1 VQTLVSRIGL
11 IAAALTIAGSAPARE
26 AVHMRTVGAGK
37 DCWVLLHAFGA
48 SGDFWQKRALRLAEA
63 HHVRVYYPD
72 LPSHGLSAPT
82 GTFDYEMATDAVQT
96 ALKNLCPRPEVII
109 GGSSGGIIAMKLG
122 ARTRAKHVVGVSV
135 GWSFNEADIKDL
147 IESGEHP
154 APGFLE
160 YLKYYAAQGEPQ
172 VKLMLK
178 HAKGLAEIGTGPLLT
193 AREARAL
200 RGRLLVIH
208 GDKDDFF
215 FLPSM
220 EKLVREIPG
229 TQLYLFPGAG
239 HPDPFREPFATTT
252 WRLIDSYVEKG
263 TIGAFTPIPATAG
276 ADEPRPAQ

>member
-1 VQTLVSRIGL
+1 MHAFVSHIVVL
-11 IAAALTIAGSAPARE
+11 ATALSSAGSAPTQE
-26 AVHMRTVGAGK
+26 AVHMRMVGAGK
-37 DCWVLLHAFGA
+37 KCWVLLHAFGA
-48 SGDFWQKRALRLAEA
+48 SGGFWQKRALKLADS

-82 GTFDYEMATDAVQT
+82 PTFNYTMATDAVQS
-96 ALKNLCPRPEVII
+96 ALKHLCPKPEVII

-122 ARTRAKHVVGVSV
+122 ARTHAKHVVGVSV
-135 GWSFNEADIKDL
+135 GWAFNDADIKDL

-160 YLKYYAAQGEPQ
+160 YLRYYAVQGGPQ

-178 HAKGLAEIGTGPLLT
+178 HAKGLAEMGTGPLLT
-193 AREARAL
+193 VKEAHAL

-239 HPDPFREPFATTT
+239 HLDPFREPFATTT
-252 WRLIDSYVEKG
+252 WPLIDTYVEKG
-263 TIGAFTPIPATAG
+263 TIGASTPIPVTAG
-276 ADEPRPAQ
+276 AGEPHPAQ